1 MSDNSLIYGL
11 IFGLILAPGFI
22 ALQLKIFSLLI
33 KLLKL
38 NLRFNKP
45 ITVLSLIIAELITA
59 IFLIKPI
66 LFTPNFYSIV
76 VIVLLSIKI
85 YGLWKLKKWV
95 IYVYLSL
102 IILPLLNG
110 GLFGPLGIKDIK
122 LNIVTLISQ
131 SLILL
136 VYYLYVYKPNKKS
149 FK

>member
-1 MSDNSLIYGL
+1 MSNNSLIYGL
-11 IFGLILAPGFI
+11 IFVLILAPGFI

-122 LNIVTLISQ
+122 LNIVTLISE

-136 VYYLYVYKPNKKS
+136 VYYLYVYKPNKES
-149 FK
+149 

>member
-1 MSDNSLIYGL
+1 MSNNSLIYGL
-11 IFGLILAPGFI
+11 IFVLILAPGFI

-122 LNIVTLISQ
+122 LNIVTLISE

-136 VYYLYVYKPNKKS
+136 VYYLYVYKPNKES

>member
-59 IFLIKPI
+59 IFLIKPF
-66 LFTPNFYSIV
+66 LFIPNF
-76 VIVLLSIKI
+76 
-85 YGLWKLKKWV
+85 
-95 IYVYLSL
+95 
-102 IILPLLNG
+102 
-110 GLFGPLGIKDIK
+110 
-122 LNIVTLISQ
+122 
-131 SLILL
+131 
-136 VYYLYVYKPNKKS
+136 
-149 FK
+149 

>member
-136 VYYLYVYKPNKKS
+136 VYYLYVYKPNKES